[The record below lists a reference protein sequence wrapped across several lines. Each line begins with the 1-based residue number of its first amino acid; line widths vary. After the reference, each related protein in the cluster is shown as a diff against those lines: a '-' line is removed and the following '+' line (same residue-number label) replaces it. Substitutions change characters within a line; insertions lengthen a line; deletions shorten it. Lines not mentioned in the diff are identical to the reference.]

1 MNKKENIAS
10 TIRSLR
16 TKLNI
21 TQDELAN
28 RLGVSFATVNRWE
41 GGNNEPQQAQ
51 LDAILALAAEVVAN
65 DELVN
70 SEEQALEECFLA
82 GQRKSK
88 IPVDEKIKLLAQ
100 ESLGSFSVIAR
111 RAREILTRTSSRR
124 ESTQIANNSFTN
136 GNADRNLQSRRTEL
150 EEGYRRVAVE
160 PALARVVVERED
172 GTRKTYYF
180 CRNIS
185 LDGLPPYLSLAS
197 LKASLGRLASIPVG
211 SDYDL
216 PNGQS
221 VTVLENARF
230 SPKIDHQEW
239 DTHRAEIRGEG
250 YAKTVESLREFLRH
264 AAGEEQITDENLLEA
279 LLNEENPSENITN
292 GIRRVVIERM
302 DLRDQPI
309 LDQYQDKIFRLPL
322 DSQLMIMG
330 APGTGKT
337 TTLIRRL
344 GQKTDPNFLDEDE
357 KRLLSLTNAEADHA
371 RNWIMFT
378 PTELLK
384 LYVKEAFSRE
394 NIPASDKQISTWSDF
409 RENLARNE
417 FPVLKSAANKG
428 RLVMKEATTIL
439 SPETE
444 VDLIG
449 LFSDFHQWQKMEF
462 WKELQADAERLT
474 ENTAPEIAGIG
485 QKILSAIKDVD
496 DKTAPSAFSA
506 LAVLTATIKE
516 IADARKIETDKKL
529 HEALNIQVNKSR
541 TFLDELAAFMDGLS
555 EADDESDDQ
564 DADDEEE
571 IDTPRIGRRAA
582 MARYMSVSR
591 SYARARAQGKQVS
604 KTSSTGRIVEWL
616 GDRIIA
622 EDVAKEIG
630 KSLIIQSALRRL
642 VNPVRV
648 YIDRIPVHY
657 RRFRRAKQAEGRWYQ
672 GEGFAPT
679 DVHPLEV
686 DIILLAILRNTDS
699 LISGIK
705 SPDEETRKTLDRLQN
720 LYYTQVLVDEATDF
734 SPIQLA
740 CMAALSR
747 PRIRS
752 FFACGDFNQRF
763 TSCGVR
769 SIDQVKWAIPKIA
782 EERISI
788 AYRHSN
794 QLHRLAQAIIGLSR
808 DGAADVHISKEY
820 ADNEGFAPVLTLNA
834 DKEDAL
840 AAWLA
845 ARIKEIE
852 KSVHKLPSIAV
863 LMNDEEAVRSVAEA
877 LKRALEDQNIQVIPC
892 PDGQVRGRDSAVR
905 VFNVQHIK
913 GLEFEAVFFVGID
926 KLAESHPDL
935 FEKYLYV
942 GATRAATYFGMTCE
956 KDFPAELD
964 SIRDLFR
971 DTWTGPN

>member
-1 MNKKENIAS
+1 MSAQKGVQKRIE
-10 TIRSLR
+10 TI
-16 TKLNI
+16 
-21 TQDELAN
+21 
-28 RLGVSFATVNRWE
+28 
-41 GGNNEPQQAQ
+41 
-51 LDAILALAAEVVAN
+51 
-65 DELVN
+65 
-70 SEEQALEECFLA
+70 
-82 GQRKSK
+82 
-88 IPVDEKIKLLAQ
+88 AQ
-100 ESLGSFSVIAR
+100 ESLDSFATIASK
-111 RAREILTRTSSRR
+111 AQAALTDASGRR
-124 ESTQIANNSFTN
+124 ETTQIASNTFTN
-136 GNADRNLQSRRTEL
+136 TDADRNLQRGRADILDEYRTLSREPSIA
-150 EEGYRRVAVE
+150 RVAVE
-160 PALARVVVERED
+160 DED
-172 GTRKTYYF
+172 GTKKTYYF
-180 CRNIS
+180 CRKGNLS
-185 LDGLPPYLSLAS
+185 GLPLSLVS
-197 LKASLGRLASIPVG
+197 LLAPVGRLASLSVG
-211 SDYDL
+211 EEYDL
-216 PNGQS
+216 PNGKS
-221 VTVLENARF
+221 VTVLENVRF
-230 SPKIDHQEW
+230 SPKITNQEW
-239 DTHRAEIRGEG
+239 DTHKAEIRGNG
-250 YAKTVESLREFLRH
+250 YAKTIESLRALLRQM
-264 AAGEEQITDENLLEA
+264 GVETINENVLEA
-279 LLNEENPSENITN
+279 LLSEESASENITD
-292 GIRRVVIERM
+292 GIRRSVIEKM

-309 LDQYQDKIFRLPL
+309 LDQYQDRIFRLPL
-322 DSQLMIMG
+322 DSQLLILG

-344 GQKTDPNFLDEDE
+344 GQKANPDFLDDDE
-357 KRLLSLTNAEADHA
+357 KRLLAQTYAEADHS

-394 NIPASDKQISTWSDF
+394 NIPASDERISTWSDF

-417 FPVLKSAANKG
+417 FPILKSVANKG
-428 RLVMKEATTIL
+428 RLVMKHAAAILTPAAEA
-439 SPETE
+439 
-444 VDLIG
+444 DLIG
-449 LFSDFHQWQKMEF
+449 LFGDFDQWQKAEF
-462 WKELQADAERLT
+462 WKELQADAERLS
-474 ENTAPEIAGIG
+474 ENTAPEVAGVG

-496 DKTAPSAFSA
+496 DKTAPSTFSA
-506 LAVLTATIKE
+506 FAALTATIKE
-516 IADARKIETDKKL
+516 IADAKKKETDKKFQ
-529 HEALNIQVNKSR
+529 EALNIQVNKNR
-541 TFLDELAAFMDGLS
+541 AFLDELATFMEGLS
-555 EADDESDDQ
+555 DVDDEADDQ

-571 IDTPRIGRRAA
+571 IDTPRVGRRAA
-582 MARYMSVSR
+582 MARYIGVSR

-622 EDVAKEIG
+622 EDIAKEIG
-630 KSLIIQSALRRL
+630 KNLIIQSALRRF
-642 VNPVRV
+642 VNPVRG
-648 YIDRIPVHY
+648 YIDKIPTRY
-657 RRFRRAKQAEGRWYQ
+657 RRYRRTKQVEGRWYRA
-672 GEGFAPT
+672 EGFAPT

-699 LISGIK
+699 LITGIR
-705 SPDEETRKTLDRLQN
+705 SPDEESKKTLDRLQN

-769 SIDQVKWAIPKIA
+769 SLDQVKWAIPKIA

-794 QLHRLAQAIIGLSR
+794 QLHRLAQAIIGLSG
-808 DGAADVHISKEY
+808 DGEADVHISEEY
-820 ADNEGFAPVLTLNA
+820 ADNEGFAPVLALNT

-863 LMNDEEAVRSVAEA
+863 LVNDEEAVRSVAEA
-877 LKRALEDQNIQVIPC
+877 LKRAVEDQNIQVIPC
-892 PDGQVRGRDSAVR
+892 PDGQVRGRESAVR

-926 KLAESHPDL
+926 KLAESYPDL

-956 KDFPAELD
+956 NNLPLKLLTLK
-964 SIRDLFR
+964 RLFKNGLSQ
-971 DTWTGPN
+971 TSN

>member
-1 MNKKENIAS
+1 MSAKEGVQRRIE
-10 TIRSLR
+10 TI
-16 TKLNI
+16 
-21 TQDELAN
+21 
-28 RLGVSFATVNRWE
+28 
-41 GGNNEPQQAQ
+41 
-51 LDAILALAAEVVAN
+51 
-65 DELVN
+65 
-70 SEEQALEECFLA
+70 
-82 GQRKSK
+82 
-88 IPVDEKIKLLAQ
+88 AQ
-100 ESLGSFSVIAR
+100 ESLDSFATIASK
-111 RAREILTRTSSRR
+111 AQTALADASGRR
-124 ESTQIANNSFTN
+124 ETTQIASNTFTN
-136 GNADRNLQSRRTEL
+136 SNADKNLQRGRADILDEYRTLSREPSIA
-150 EEGYRRVAVE
+150 RVAVE
-160 PALARVVVERED
+160 SED
-172 GTRKTYYF
+172 GEKKTYYF
-180 CRNIS
+180 CRKGNLS
-185 LDGLPPYLSLAS
+185 GLPLSLVS
-197 LKASLGRLASIPVG
+197 LLAPVGRLASLPVG
-211 SDYDL
+211 EEYDL

-221 VTVLENARF
+221 VTVLENVRF
-230 SPKIDHQEW
+230 SPKIANQEW
-239 DTHRAEIRGEG
+239 DTHKAEIRGNG
-250 YAKTVESLREFLRH
+250 YAKTIESLRALLRQM
-264 AAGEEQITDENLLEA
+264 GVETIDENVLEA
-279 LLNEENPSENITN
+279 LLSEESASENITD
-292 GIRRVVIERM
+292 GIRRSVIDKM

-309 LDQYQDKIFRLPL
+309 LDQYQDRIFRLPL
-322 DSQLMIMG
+322 DSQLLILG

-344 GQKTDPNFLDEDE
+344 GQKADPDFLDDDE
-357 KRLLSLTNAEADHA
+357 KRLLAQTNAEADHA

-394 NIPASDKQISTWSDF
+394 NIPASDERISTWSDF

-428 RLVMKEATTIL
+428 RLVMKDAAAILTPAAEA
-439 SPETE
+439 
-444 VDLIG
+444 DLIG
-449 LFSDFHQWQKMEF
+449 LFGDFDQWQKAEF
-462 WKELQADAERLT
+462 WKELQADAERLS
-474 ENTAPEIAGIG
+474 ENTASEVVGIG

-496 DKTAPSAFSA
+496 DKTAPSTFSA
-506 LAVLTATIKE
+506 LAALTATIKE
-516 IADARKIETDKKL
+516 IADARKRETDKKFQ
-529 HEALNIQVNKSR
+529 EALNIQVNKNR
-541 TFLDELAAFMDGLS
+541 AFLDELAAFMEGLS
-555 EADDESDDQ
+555 EADDEADDQ
-564 DADDEEE
+564 DTDDEEE
-571 IDTPRIGRRAA
+571 TDTPRVGRRAA

-616 GDRIIA
+616 GDRIIT
-622 EDVAKEIG
+622 EDVAKEVG
-630 KSLIIQSALRRL
+630 KSLIIQSALRRF
-642 VNPVRV
+642 VNPVRG
-648 YIDRIPVHY
+648 YIDKIPTRY
-657 RRFRRAKQAEGRWYQ
+657 RRFRRAKQAEGCWYR

-686 DIILLAILRNTDS
+686 DLILLAILRNTDS
-699 LISGIK
+699 LIAGIR
-705 SPDEETRKTLDRLQN
+705 SPDEEAKKTLDRLQN

-794 QLHRLAQAIIGLSR
+794 QLHRLAQAIIGLSG
-808 DGAADVHISKEY
+808 DGTADVHISEEY
-820 ADNEGFAPVLTLNA
+820 ADNEGFAPVLALNA

-863 LMNDEEAVRSVAEA
+863 LVNDEDAVRSVAEA
-877 LKRALEDQNIQVIPC
+877 LKRAVEDQNIQVIPC

-956 KDFPAELD
+956 RDFPEKLS
-964 SIRDLFR
+964 SIREVFQE
-971 DTWTGPN
+971 TWG

>member
-1 MNKKENIAS
+1 MSAQEGVQRRIE
-10 TIRSLR
+10 TI
-16 TKLNI
+16 
-21 TQDELAN
+21 
-28 RLGVSFATVNRWE
+28 
-41 GGNNEPQQAQ
+41 
-51 LDAILALAAEVVAN
+51 
-65 DELVN
+65 
-70 SEEQALEECFLA
+70 
-82 GQRKSK
+82 
-88 IPVDEKIKLLAQ
+88 AQ
-100 ESLGSFSVIAR
+100 ESLDSFATIASK
-111 RAREILTRTSSRR
+111 AQTALADASGRR
-124 ESTQIANNSFTN
+124 ETTQIASNTFTN
-136 GNADRNLQSRRTEL
+136 SDADRNLQRGRADILDEYRTLSREPSIA
-150 EEGYRRVAVE
+150 RVAVE
-160 PALARVVVERED
+160 DED
-172 GTRKTYYF
+172 GTKKTYYF
-180 CRNIS
+180 CRKGNLS
-185 LDGLPPYLSLAS
+185 GLPLSLVS
-197 LKASLGRLASIPVG
+197 LLAPVGRLASLPVG
-211 SDYDL
+211 EEYDL

-221 VTVLENARF
+221 VTVLENVRF
-230 SPKIDHQEW
+230 SPKIANQEW
-239 DTHRAEIRGEG
+239 DTHKAEIRGNG
-250 YAKTVESLREFLRH
+250 YAKTIESLRALLRQM
-264 AAGEEQITDENLLEA
+264 GVETIDENVLEA
-279 LLNEENPSENITN
+279 LLSEESASENITD
-292 GIRRVVIERM
+292 GIRRSVIEKM

-309 LDQYQDKIFRLPL
+309 LDQYQDRIFRLPL
-322 DSQLMIMG
+322 DSQLLILG

-344 GQKTDPNFLDEDE
+344 GQKADPDFLDDDE
-357 KRLLSLTNAEADHA
+357 KRLLAQTDAEADHA

-394 NIPASDKQISTWSDF
+394 NIPASDERISTWSDF

-428 RLVMKEATTIL
+428 RLVMKDAAAILTPAAEA
-439 SPETE
+439 
-444 VDLIG
+444 DLIG
-449 LFSDFHQWQKMEF
+449 LFGDFDQWQKAEF
-462 WKELQADAERLT
+462 WKELQADAERLS
-474 ENTAPEIAGIG
+474 ENTAPEVAGVG
-485 QKILSAIKDVD
+485 QKILSAIKGVD
-496 DKTAPSAFSA
+496 DKTAPSTFSS
-506 LAVLTATIKE
+506 LAALTATIKE
-516 IADARKIETDKKL
+516 IADTRKKETDKKFQ
-529 HEALNIQVNKSR
+529 EALNIQVNKNR
-541 TFLDELAAFMDGLS
+541 AFLDELAAFMEGLS
-555 EADDESDDQ
+555 EADDEADDQ
-564 DADDEEE
+564 DAEDEEE
-571 IDTPRIGRRAA
+571 IDTPRVGRRAA

-616 GDRIIA
+616 NDRIIA

-630 KSLIIQSALRRL
+630 KSLIIHSALRRF
-642 VNPVRV
+642 VNPVRG
-648 YIDRIPVHY
+648 YIDKIPTRY
-657 RRFRRAKQAEGRWYQ
+657 RRFRRAKQAEERWYR

-686 DIILLAILRNTDS
+686 DLILLAILRNTDS
-699 LISGIK
+699 LIAGIR
-705 SPDEETRKTLDRLQN
+705 SPDEEAKKTLDRLQN

-794 QLHRLAQAIIGLSR
+794 QLHRLAQAIIGLSG
-808 DGAADVHISKEY
+808 DGAADVHISEEY
-820 ADNEGFAPVLTLNA
+820 ADNEGFAPVLALSA

-840 AAWLA
+840 ALWLA

-863 LMNDEEAVRSVAEA
+863 LVNDEEAVRSVAEA
-877 LKRALEDQNIQVIPC
+877 LKRAVEDQNIQVIPC

-926 KLAESHPDL
+926 KLAESQPDL

-956 KDFPAELD
+956 KDFPAKLAPLQG
-964 SIRDLFR
+964 LFQEK
-971 DTWTGPN
+971 WL

>member
-1 MNKKENIAS
+1 MSAKEGVQRRIE
-10 TIRSLR
+10 TI
-16 TKLNI
+16 
-21 TQDELAN
+21 
-28 RLGVSFATVNRWE
+28 
-41 GGNNEPQQAQ
+41 
-51 LDAILALAAEVVAN
+51 
-65 DELVN
+65 
-70 SEEQALEECFLA
+70 
-82 GQRKSK
+82 
-88 IPVDEKIKLLAQ
+88 AQ
-100 ESLGSFSVIAR
+100 ESLDSFATIASK
-111 RAREILTRTSSRR
+111 AQTALADASGRR
-124 ESTQIANNSFTN
+124 ETTQIASNTFTN
-136 GNADRNLQSRRTEL
+136 SSADKNLQRGRADILDEYRTLSREPSIA
-150 EEGYRRVAVE
+150 RVAVE
-160 PALARVVVERED
+160 GED
-172 GTRKTYYF
+172 GTKKTYYF
-180 CRNIS
+180 CRKGNLS
-185 LDGLPPYLSLAS
+185 GLPLSLVS
-197 LKASLGRLASIPVG
+197 LLAPVGRLASLPVG
-211 SDYDL
+211 EDYDF

-221 VTVLENARF
+221 VTVLENVRF
-230 SPKIDHQEW
+230 SPKIANQEW
-239 DTHRAEIRGEG
+239 DTHKAEIRGNG
-250 YAKTVESLREFLRH
+250 YAKTIESLRALLRQM
-264 AAGEEQITDENLLEA
+264 GVETIDENVLEA
-279 LLNEENPSENITN
+279 LLSEESASENITD
-292 GIRRVVIERM
+292 GIRRSVIEKM

-309 LDQYQDKIFRLPL
+309 LDQYQDRIFRLPL
-322 DSQLMIMG
+322 DSQLLILG

-344 GQKTDPNFLDEDE
+344 GQKADPDFLDDDE
-357 KRLLSLTNAEADHA
+357 KRLLAQADAEADHA

-394 NIPASDKQISTWSDF
+394 NIPASDERISTWSDF

-428 RLVMKEATTIL
+428 RLVMKDAATIL
-439 SPETE
+439 TPAAEA
-444 VDLIG
+444 DLIG
-449 LFSDFHQWQKMEF
+449 LFGDFDQWQKAEF
-462 WKELQADAERLT
+462 WKDLQTDAERLS
-474 ENTAPEIAGIG
+474 ENTASEVAGIG

-496 DKTAPSAFSA
+496 DKTAPSTFSA
-506 LAVLTATIKE
+506 LAALTETIKE
-516 IADARKIETDKKL
+516 IADARKKETDKKFQ
-529 HEALNIQVNKSR
+529 EALNIQVNKNR
-541 TFLDELAAFMDGLS
+541 AFLDELAAFMEGLS
-555 EADDESDDQ
+555 EADDEADDQ

-571 IDTPRIGRRAA
+571 TDTPRVGRRAA

-616 GDRIIA
+616 GDRIIT
-622 EDVAKEIG
+622 EDVAKEVG
-630 KSLIIQSALRRL
+630 KSLIIQSALRRF
-642 VNPVRV
+642 VNPVRG
-648 YIDRIPVHY
+648 YIDKIPTRY
-657 RRFRRAKQAEGRWYQ
+657 RRFRRAKQAEGRWYR

-686 DIILLAILRNTDS
+686 DLILLAILRNTND
-699 LISGIK
+699 LIAGIR
-705 SPDEETRKTLDRLQN
+705 SPDEEAKKTLDRLQN

-794 QLHRLAQAIIGLSR
+794 QLHRLAQAIIGLSG
-808 DGAADVHISKEY
+808 DGAADVHISEEY
-820 ADNEGFAPVLTLNA
+820 ADNEGFAPVLALNA

-845 ARIKEIE
+845 GRIKEIE

-863 LMNDEEAVRSVAEA
+863 LVNDEEAVRSVAEE
-877 LKRALEDQNIQVIPC
+877 LKRAVEDQNIQVIPC

-956 KDFPAELD
+956 KDFPAKLAPLQG
-964 SIRDLFR
+964 LFQEK
-971 DTWTGPN
+971 WL

>member
-1 MNKKENIAS
+1 MSAQEGVQRRIE
-10 TIRSLR
+10 TI
-16 TKLNI
+16 
-21 TQDELAN
+21 
-28 RLGVSFATVNRWE
+28 
-41 GGNNEPQQAQ
+41 
-51 LDAILALAAEVVAN
+51 
-65 DELVN
+65 
-70 SEEQALEECFLA
+70 
-82 GQRKSK
+82 
-88 IPVDEKIKLLAQ
+88 AQ
-100 ESLGSFSVIAR
+100 ESLDSFATIASK
-111 RAREILTRTSSRR
+111 AQTALADASGRR
-124 ESTQIANNSFTN
+124 ETTQIASNTFTN
-136 GNADRNLQSRRTEL
+136 SDADRNLQRGRADILDEYRTLSREPSIA
-150 EEGYRRVAVE
+150 RVAVE
-160 PALARVVVERED
+160 DED
-172 GTRKTYYF
+172 GTKKTYYF
-180 CRNIS
+180 CRKGNLS
-185 LDGLPPYLSLAS
+185 GLPLSLVS
-197 LKASLGRLASIPVG
+197 LLAPVGRLASLPVG
-211 SDYDL
+211 EEYDL

-221 VTVLENARF
+221 VTVLENVRF
-230 SPKIDHQEW
+230 SPKIANQEW
-239 DTHRAEIRGEG
+239 DTHKAEIRGNG
-250 YAKTVESLREFLRH
+250 YAKTIESLRALLRQM
-264 AAGEEQITDENLLEA
+264 GVETIDENVLEA
-279 LLNEENPSENITN
+279 LLSEESASENITD
-292 GIRRVVIERM
+292 GIRRSVIEKM

-309 LDQYQDKIFRLPL
+309 LDQYQDRIFRLPL
-322 DSQLMIMG
+322 DSQLLILG

-344 GQKTDPNFLDEDE
+344 GQKADPDFLDDDE
-357 KRLLSLTNAEADHA
+357 KRLLAQTDAEADHA

-394 NIPASDKQISTWSDF
+394 NIPASDERISTWSDF

-428 RLVMKEATTIL
+428 RLVMKDAAAILTPAAEA
-439 SPETE
+439 
-444 VDLIG
+444 DLIG
-449 LFSDFHQWQKMEF
+449 LFGDFDQWQKAEF
-462 WKELQADAERLT
+462 WKELQADAERLS
-474 ENTAPEIAGIG
+474 ENTAPEVAGVG
-485 QKILSAIKDVD
+485 QKILSAIKGVD
-496 DKTAPSAFSA
+496 DKTAPSTFSS
-506 LAVLTATIKE
+506 LAALTATIKE
-516 IADARKIETDKKL
+516 IADTRKKETDKKFQ
-529 HEALNIQVNKSR
+529 EALNIQVNKNR
-541 TFLDELAAFMDGLS
+541 AFLDELAAFMEGLS
-555 EADDESDDQ
+555 EADDEADDQ
-564 DADDEEE
+564 DAEDEEE
-571 IDTPRIGRRAA
+571 IDTPRVGRRAA

-616 GDRIIA
+616 NDRIIA

-630 KSLIIQSALRRL
+630 KSLIIHSALRRF
-642 VNPVRV
+642 VNPVRG
-648 YIDRIPVHY
+648 YIDKIPTRY
-657 RRFRRAKQAEGRWYQ
+657 RRFRRAKQAEERWYR

-686 DIILLAILRNTDS
+686 DLILLAILRNTDS
-699 LISGIK
+699 LIAGIR
-705 SPDEETRKTLDRLQN
+705 SPDEEAKKTLDRLQN

-794 QLHRLAQAIIGLSR
+794 QLHRLAQAIIGLSG
-808 DGAADVHISKEY
+808 DGAADVHISEEY
-820 ADNEGFAPVLTLNA
+820 ADNEGFAPVLALSA

-840 AAWLA
+840 ALWLA

-863 LMNDEEAVRSVAEA
+863 LVNDEDAVRSVAEA
-877 LKRALEDQNIQVIPC
+877 LKRAVEDQNIQVIPC

-926 KLAESHPDL
+926 KLAESQPDL

-956 KDFPAELD
+956 KDFPAKLAPLQG
-964 SIRDLFR
+964 LFQEK
-971 DTWTGPN
+971 WL